1 MAFCIGLTGGI
12 GCGKS
17 TVAQLFAELGV
28 TIIDTDAV
36 SHALSQPGSAGFD
49 AIIQRFGSGF
59 RQADGTL
66 DRAKLRTLVFSDAD
80 AKQALESILHPMI
93 YAKVLEAISLCPAP
107 YVIIVVPL
115 LFETAQYQALIQR
128 AGIPGGVCEFDVP
141 SYHYWLSIKPE
152 IRSENLREWM
162 APFDPLNSAIEI
174 ILKILR
180 ESGQPTRQIAPQGAY
195 QQMASGRLAQMLRVS
210 LDEDLPCFPEISAN
224 KYAINIRFTALGG
237 VARPKVCDTQVDFSL
252 TLCCL

>member
-1 MAFCIGLTGGI
+1 MITYEYPLNERVRILMHMENLFIKFSHFAQQHEALDHHAALLALFEILEVARGDL
-12 GCGKS
+12 KS
-17 TVAQLFAELGV
+17 DLIQELERQKHTLEPLRKNPGV
-28 TIIDTDAV
+28 K
-36 SHALSQPGSAGFD
+36 SE
-49 AIIQRFGSGF
+49 
-59 RQADGTL
+59 
-66 DRAKLRTLVFSDAD
+66 
-80 AKQALESILHPMI
+80 ALEDVLRNITHTITRLHGLPGKIGQHLRDNEWVMNI
-93 YAKVLEAISLCPAP
+93 K
-107 YVIIVVPL
+107 
-115 LFETAQYQALIQR
+115 QR

-141 SYHYWLSIKPE
+141 SYHYWLSIEPE

>member
-128 AGIPGGVCEFDVP
+128 SVAVDC
-141 SYHYWLSIKPE
+141 PE
-152 IRSENLREWM
+152 E
-162 APFDPLNSAIEI
+162 
-174 ILKILR
+174 
-180 ESGQPTRQIAPQGAY
+180 
-195 QQMASGRLAQMLRVS
+195 
-210 LDEDLPCFPEISAN
+210 
-224 KYAINIRFTALGG
+224 
-237 VARPKVCDTQVDFSL
+237 
-252 TLCCL
+252 

>member
-59 RQADGTL
+59 RQADGRL

-93 YAKVLEAISLCPAP
+93 YAKVLEAIAICPAP

-128 AGIPGGVCEFDVP
+128 SVAVDCPEESQIIRTVKRSGLAESDVRVIMAHQLP
-141 SYHYWLSIKPE
+141 RAARLTRADDI
-152 IRSENLREWM
+152 IRNENDLGALR
-162 APFDPLNSAIEI
+162 
-174 ILKILR
+174 
-180 ESGQPTRQIAPQGAY
+180 
-195 QQMASGRLAQMLRVS
+195 
-210 LDEDLPCFPEISAN
+210 
-224 KYAINIRFTALGG
+224 
-237 VARPKVCDTQVDFSL
+237 TQVAALHVEYLSL
-252 TLCCL
+252 TQQPPAKS

>member
-128 AGIPGGVCEFDVP
+128 SVAVDCPEESQIIRTVKRSGLAESDVRAIMAHQLP
-141 SYHYWLSIKPE
+141 RAARLTRADDIIRNENDLGALRTQVAALHVEYLS
-152 IRSENLREWM
+152 L
-162 APFDPLNSAIEI
+162 
-174 ILKILR
+174 
-180 ESGQPTRQIAPQGAY
+180 APQPRAK
-195 QQMASGRLAQMLRVS
+195 S
-210 LDEDLPCFPEISAN
+210 
-224 KYAINIRFTALGG
+224 
-237 VARPKVCDTQVDFSL
+237 
-252 TLCCL
+252 

>member
-1 MAFCIGLTGGI
+1 MVFCIGLTGGI

-80 AKQALESILHPMI
+80 AKRALESILHPMI
-93 YAKVLEAISLCPAP
+93 YAKVLEAISLCPAH

-128 AGIPGGVCEFDVP
+128 SVVVDCPEESQIIRTVKRSGLAESDVRIIMAHQLP
-141 SYHYWLSIKPE
+141 RAARLTRADDIIRNENDLGALRTQVAALHVEYLS
-152 IRSENLREWM
+152 
-162 APFDPLNSAIEI
+162 
-174 ILKILR
+174 
-180 ESGQPTRQIAPQGAY
+180 
-195 QQMASGRLAQMLRVS
+195 LAQQPPAKS
-210 LDEDLPCFPEISAN
+210 
-224 KYAINIRFTALGG
+224 
-237 VARPKVCDTQVDFSL
+237 
-252 TLCCL
+252 

>member
-1 MAFCIGLTGGI
+1 MVFCIGLTGGI

-80 AKQALESILHPMI
+80 AKRALESILHPMI
-93 YAKVLEAISLCPAP
+93 YANVLEAISLCPAP

-128 AGIPGGVCEFDVP
+128 SVVVDCPEESQIIRTVKRSGLAESDVRVIMAHQLP
-141 SYHYWLSIKPE
+141 RAARLTRADDI
-152 IRSENLREWM
+152 IRNENDLGALR
-162 APFDPLNSAIEI
+162 
-174 ILKILR
+174 
-180 ESGQPTRQIAPQGAY
+180 
-195 QQMASGRLAQMLRVS
+195 
-210 LDEDLPCFPEISAN
+210 
-224 KYAINIRFTALGG
+224 
-237 VARPKVCDTQVDFSL
+237 TQVAALHVEYLSL
-252 TLCCL
+252 TQQPPAKS